1 MSYNTQ
7 EMSEIRV
14 SSKID
19 ATPLTETPNL
29 NARIFKVFFFCSK
42 FSLFLLKSFENFQLT
57 LRI

>member
-1 MSYNTQ
+1 
-7 EMSEIRV
+7 MSEIRV

-42 FSLFLLKSFENFQLT
+42 FSLFLLV
-57 LRI
+57 